1 VSVINT
7 LDFAEKITMPHIGI
21 HAQSCFDPGYTQKY
35 NVSCRGSMFNL
46 VYDPGYTQKY
56 NVSYRGSM
64 FNLVFDPGFILKSC
78 NASDRGSMFNLVVI
92 QYYTD
97 HASV

>member
-1 VSVINT
+1 MLNLVLIQDIPKS
-7 LDFAEKITMPHIGI
+7 TMSH
-21 HAQSCFDPGYTQKY
+21 
-35 NVSCRGSMFNL
+35 VRGSMFNL
-46 VYDPGYTQKY
+46 VSDPGYTQKY

-64 FNLVFDPGFILKSC
+64 FNLVSDPGYTQKYNVSY
-78 NASDRGSMFNLVVI
+78 RGSMFNLVVI